1 MKKTLMNCSGYYRS
15 DMQGYDRLLIPNTD
29 RMVDDTLQINSELLL
44 VRPMHEDSRL
54 ILWGSSINIDN
65 KEIINSAVLL
75 ASNDNLTV
83 KFINEWTVEKFP
95 LSQISTLFC
104 FLDYQT
110 KNCEP
115 TAGKINDAASEAR
128 KSGKELIE
136 NERNVVLLLENNT
149 DRLMD
154 ILITGIID
162 PQKQC
167 MQSIFSFIRNME
179 SYWIAHFLLSQVF
192 NDDSDSDSY
201 KLYNACK
208 VYGVSESYFRKLCH
222 NAFTCGPKKQLRMW
236 RAAHSA
242 LQLIEKDKSIATIAG
257 NNGYSSS
264 SHFSSEIKSIFGIT
278 PREFKKL
285 EGLLHE

>member
-1 MKKTLMNCSGYYRS
+1 MKKILTNCSGYYRS
-15 DMQGYDRLLIPNTD
+15 DMKGYDRLLIPTTGKV
-29 RMVDDTLQINSELLL
+29 VDDTLQINNELLL
-44 VRPMHEDSRL
+44 VRPMNEKSMLDLS
-54 ILWGSSINIDN
+54 GYSGKINDRGTISN
-65 KEIINSAVLL
+65 AVLL
-75 ASNDNLTV
+75 ASHDKLNV
-83 KFINEWTVEKFP
+83 KFINEWTVDKFP
-95 LSQISTLFC
+95 LSQISTLFS
-104 FLDYQT
+104 FLDYQM
-110 KNCEP
+110 KSCEP
-115 TAGKINDAASEAR
+115 TIGKINNLCDSNR
-128 KSGKELIE
+128 QNGKELIE
-136 NERNVVLLLENNT
+136 TERNIVLLLENKT

-154 ILITGIID
+154 MLISGVID

-167 MQSIFSFIRNME
+167 LQSVFTFIRNME
-179 SYWIAHFLLSQVF
+179 SYWIAYFLLSQVF
-192 NDDSDSDSY
+192 NGDSDSDAY

>member
-1 MKKTLMNCSGYYRS
+1 MRKTLMNCLGYYRS
-15 DMQGYDRLLIPNTD
+15 DMKGYDRLLIPITD
-29 RMVDDTLQINSELLL
+29 RVVDDTIQINNELLL
-44 VRPMHEDSRL
+44 ARPMHDKSMLDFSGDSVN
-54 ILWGSSINIDN
+54 INDGNTIT
-65 KEIINSAVLL
+65 SAVLL
-75 ASNDNLTV
+75 ASNDHLNV

-110 KNCEP
+110 KSSESEIR
-115 TAGKINDAASEAR
+115 KIDNLEDESR
-128 KSGKELIE
+128 PYSNELIE
-136 NERNVVLLLENNT
+136 NEKSVVLLLENNT

-154 ILITGIID
+154 ILISGIIV

-167 MQSIFSFIRNME
+167 LQNVFTFIRNME
-179 SYWIAHFLLSQVF
+179 SYWIAYFLLSQVF
-192 NDDSDSDSY
+192 NDDNDSDTY

>member
-1 MKKTLMNCSGYYRS
+1 MNCSGYYRS
-15 DMQGYDRLLIPNTD
+15 DMQGYDRLLIPATD
-29 RMVDDTLQINSELLL
+29 TVVNDTLEINNELLL
-44 VRPMHEDSRL
+44 VRPVHEESML
-54 ILWGSSINIDN
+54 ILSRDNGKINSRDT
-65 KEIINSAVLL
+65 INSAVLL
-75 ASNDNLTV
+75 ASHDKLSV
-83 KFINEWTVEKFP
+83 KLINEWTVERFP

-110 KNCEP
+110 KNCESSI
-115 TAGKINDAASEAR
+115 GKINNFTSESR
-128 KSGKELIE
+128 QSGKELIE
-136 NERNVVLLLENNT
+136 TERNIVLLLDNNT

-154 ILITGIID
+154 MLISGIID

-167 MQSIFSFIRNME
+167 LQCVFTFIRNME
-179 SYWIAHFLLSQVF
+179 SYWIAYFLLSQVF
-192 NDDSDSDSY
+192 NGDSDSDAY

>member
-1 MKKTLMNCSGYYRS
+1 MNCLGYYRS
-15 DMQGYDRLLIPNTD
+15 DMKGYDRLLIPTAEKVSD
-29 RMVDDTLQINSELLL
+29 VTLKIDNELFL
-44 VRPMHEDSRL
+44 VRPMNDRSML
-54 ILWGSSINIDN
+54 ILSESSIDLNNGKILD
-65 KEIINSAVLL
+65 SAVLL
-75 ASNDNLTV
+75 ASNDNLNV
-83 KFINEWTVEKFP
+83 SFINEWAIEKYP

-110 KNCEP
+110 KNCNSG
-115 TAGKINDAASEAR
+115 AGQENNTHEEHKLISN
-128 KSGKELIE
+128 ELIE
-136 NERNVVLLLENNT
+136 NERTIVLLLENNT

-154 ILITGIID
+154 MLINGIID

-167 MQSIFSFIRNME
+167 LKNLFTFIRNME
-179 SYWIAHFLLSQVF
+179 SYWISYFLLSQVF
-192 NDDSDSDSY
+192 SDDGESDTY

-236 RAAHSA
+236 RAAYSA

>member
-1 MKKTLMNCSGYYRS
+1 MNCSGYYRS

-54 ILWGSSINIDN
+54 ILSGSSINIEN

-104 FLDYQT
+104 FLDFQT
-110 KNCEP
+110 KNCES

>member
-1 MKKTLMNCSGYYRS
+1 MNCLGYYRS
-15 DMQGYDRLLIPNTD
+15 DMKGYDRLLIPITAKV
-29 RMVDDTLQINSELLL
+29 VDDTIQINNELLL
-44 VRPMHEDSRL
+44 VRPMHEKSMLDFSGDSVNVNS
-54 ILWGSSINIDN
+54 GNI
-65 KEIINSAVLL
+65 ISSAVLL
-75 ASNDNLTV
+75 ASNDKLNV

-110 KNCEP
+110 KSCES
-115 TAGKINDAASEAR
+115 GIRKIDNIDDENRLYSNEF
-128 KSGKELIE
+128 IE
-136 NERNVVLLLENNT
+136 NEKSVLLLLENNT

-154 ILITGIID
+154 ILISGIID

-167 MQSIFSFIRNME
+167 LQNVFTFIRNME
-179 SYWIAHFLLSQVF
+179 SYWIAYFLLSQVF
-192 NDDSDSDSY
+192 NDDNDSDTY

>member
-15 DMQGYDRLLIPNTD
+15 DMKGYDRLLVPITD
-29 RMVDDTLQINSELLL
+29 NIVDDTLQINNELLL
-44 VRPMHEDSRL
+44 ARPMNEKSMLNVSVENSDSE
-54 ILWGSSINIDN
+54 N
-65 KEIINSAVLL
+65 IINSTVLL
-75 ASNDNLTV
+75 ASNDDLSV
-83 KFINEWTVEKFP
+83 RFINQWRVERFP

-110 KNCEP
+110 KHCESN
-115 TAGKINDAASEAR
+115 IR
-128 KSGKELIE
+128 KMTNADEENRSQGKELIE
-136 NERNVVLLLENNT
+136 NERSVLLLLENHN

-154 ILITGIID
+154 ILIGGIIY

-167 MQSIFSFIRNME
+167 LQNVYTFIRNME
-179 SYWIAHFLLSQVF
+179 SYWIAYFLLSQVF
-192 NDDSDSDSY
+192 SDDNDSDAY

-236 RAAHSA
+236 RAAYSA

>member
-15 DMQGYDRLLIPNTD
+15 DMKGYDRLLVPITD
-29 RMVDDTLQINSELLL
+29 NIVDDTLQINNELLL
-44 VRPMHEDSRL
+44 ARPMHEKSML
-54 ILWGSSINIDN
+54 NVSVENVTNENIVN
-65 KEIINSAVLL
+65 TSVLL
-75 ASNDNLTV
+75 ASNDDLSVN
-83 KFINEWTVEKFP
+83 FINQWTVEKFP

-110 KNCEP
+110 KHCESNIK
-115 TAGKINDAASEAR
+115 KITNIYEENRSN
-128 KSGKELIE
+128 GKELIE
-136 NERNVVLLLENNT
+136 NERSVLLLLENHN

-154 ILITGIID
+154 ILISGIIH

-167 MQSIFSFIRNME
+167 LQNIFTFIRNME
-179 SYWIAHFLLSQVF
+179 SYWIAYFLLSQVF
-192 NDDSDSDSY
+192 SDDNDSDAY

-236 RAAHSA
+236 RAAYSA

>member
-15 DMQGYDRLLIPNTD
+15 DMQGYDRLLIPSIENV
-29 RMVDDTLQINSELLL
+29 VDDTLKINNELLL
-44 VRPMHEDSRL
+44 VRPTHEDSML
-54 ILWGSSINIDN
+54 TLSGASSKNSDRV
-65 KEIINSAVLL
+65 IINSAVLL
-75 ASNDNLTV
+75 ASHDHLTV
-83 KFINEWTVEKFP
+83 IFSNGWTVEKFP

-115 TAGKINDAASEAR
+115 VLGKTKNLSNDTRENE
-128 KSGKELIE
+128 KELLE
-136 NERNVVLLLENNT
+136 TERDIVLLLENNQ

-154 ILITGIID
+154 ILISGIID
-162 PQKQC
+162 PKKKCLQC
-167 MQSIFSFIRNME
+167 VYTFIRNME
-179 SYWIAHFLLSQVF
+179 SYWIAYFLLSQVF
-192 NDDSDSDSY
+192 NDENDSDAY

-236 RAAHSA
+236 RAAYSA

>member
-1 MKKTLMNCSGYYRS
+1 MKKTLINCSGYYRS
-15 DMQGYDRLLIPNTD
+15 DMKGDDRLLIPVTD
-29 RMVDDTLQINSELLL
+29 KVVDKTLQINNELLL
-44 VRPMHEDSRL
+44 VKPMHEESTLDLSGDSMK
-54 ILWGSSINIDN
+54 IDN
-65 KEIINSAVLL
+65 GNIINRTVLL
-75 ASNDNLTV
+75 ASNDHLNV

-104 FLDYQT
+104 FLDYQA

-115 TAGKINDAASEAR
+115 DIRKTIHDGDEIRAS
-128 KSGKELIE
+128 SNELLD
-136 NERNVVLLLENNT
+136 NERSIVLLLENNS

-154 ILITGIID
+154 ILINGIID

-167 MQSIFSFIRNME
+167 LQNVFTFIRNME
-179 SYWIAHFLLSQVF
+179 SYWIAYFLLSQVF
-192 NDDSDSDSY
+192 SDDNDSDAY

-264 SHFSSEIKSIFGIT
+264 SHFSSEIKSIFGLT

>member
-15 DMQGYDRLLIPNTD
+15 DMKGYDRLLVPITD
-29 RMVDDTLQINSELLL
+29 EIVDETLLINNELFLA
-44 VRPMHEDSRL
+44 RPMNEKSTL
-54 ILWGSSINIDN
+54 SVSGNNINND
-65 KEIINSAVLL
+65 EVIINNAVLL
-75 ASNDNLTV
+75 ASNDNLNV
-83 KFINEWTVEKFP
+83 KFINQWTVEKFP

-110 KNCEP
+110 KNCESNIRRINSAHDESRP
-115 TAGKINDAASEAR
+115 AGKEA
-128 KSGKELIE
+128 IE
-136 NERNVVLLLENNT
+136 NERSIVLLLENNH

-154 ILITGIID
+154 VLISGILD
-162 PQKQC
+162 PQKQFL
-167 MQSIFSFIRNME
+167 QNIFTFIRNME
-179 SYWIAHFLLSQVF
+179 SYWIAYFLLSQVF
-192 NDDSDSDSY
+192 SDDNDSDAY

-208 VYGVSESYFRKLCH
+208 TYGVSESYFRKLCH

-236 RAAHSA
+236 RAAYSA

>member
-15 DMQGYDRLLIPNTD
+15 DMKGYDRLLIPITD
-29 RMVDDTLQINSELLL
+29 EVVDETVLINNELFLA
-44 VRPMHEDSRL
+44 RPMHEKSMLSISAD
-54 ILWGSSINIDN
+54 SINSNND
-65 KEIINSAVLL
+65 KIIKTAVLL
-75 ASNDNLTV
+75 ASNDNMSV
-83 KFINEWTVEKFP
+83 NFINNWTVDKFP

-104 FLDYQT
+104 FLDYQM
-110 KNCEP
+110 KHCESNVR
-115 TAGKINDAASEAR
+115 KITEDSRLNE
-128 KSGKELIE
+128 KESLE
-136 NERNVVLLLENNT
+136 NERSVILFLENHN

-154 ILITGIID
+154 ILISGIIE
-162 PQKQC
+162 PQKLC
-167 MQSIFSFIRNME
+167 LDNLFTFIRNME
-179 SYWIAHFLLSQVF
+179 NYWISYFLLSQVF
-192 NDDSDSDSY
+192 SDDNDSDAY

-236 RAAHSA
+236 RAAYSA

>member
-1 MKKTLMNCSGYYRS
+1 MNCSGYYRS
-15 DMQGYDRLLIPNTD
+15 DMKGYDRLLVPITD
-29 RMVDDTLQINSELLL
+29 NIVDDTLQINNELLL
-44 VRPMHEDSRL
+44 ARPMNEKSMLNVSVENSDSE
-54 ILWGSSINIDN
+54 N
-65 KEIINSAVLL
+65 IINSTVLL
-75 ASNDNLTV
+75 ASNDDLSV
-83 KFINEWTVEKFP
+83 RFINQWRVERFP

-110 KNCEP
+110 KHCESN
-115 TAGKINDAASEAR
+115 IR
-128 KSGKELIE
+128 KMTNADEENRSQGKELIE
-136 NERNVVLLLENNT
+136 NERSVLLLLENHN

-154 ILITGIID
+154 ILIGGIIY

-167 MQSIFSFIRNME
+167 LQNIYTFIRNME
-179 SYWIAHFLLSQVF
+179 SYWIAYFLLSQVF
-192 NDDSDSDSY
+192 SDDNDSDAY

-236 RAAHSA
+236 RAAYSA

>member
-1 MKKTLMNCSGYYRS
+1 MKKKLTNCSGHYRS
-15 DMQGYDRLLIPNTD
+15 DMQGYNRLLIPSIDKQANT
-29 RMVDDTLQINSELLL
+29 VLYINNELLL
-44 VRPMHEDSRL
+44 VRPMSETSTLTLHGR
-54 ILWGSSINIDN
+54 GINVNSENAIS
-65 KEIINSAVLL
+65 SAVLL
-75 ASNDNLTV
+75 ASNDNLMV
-83 KFINEWTVEKFP
+83 ELAGEWSVEKFT

-110 KNCEP
+110 KN
-115 TAGKINDAASEAR
+115 R
-128 KSGKELIE
+128 KLNGDKLPGANNEIRQSDKDLAD
-136 NERNVVLLLENNT
+136 NERNVVLLLENNS

-154 ILITGIID
+154 LLITGMIN
-162 PQKQC
+162 PEKQC

-179 SYWIAHFLLSQVF
+179 SYWISYFLLSQVF
-192 NDDSDSDSY
+192 SNDSDSDSY

-264 SHFSSEIKSIFGIT
+264 SHFSSEIKSIFGMT

>member
-15 DMQGYDRLLIPNTD
+15 DMKKDDRLLTPVID
-29 RMVDDTLQINSELLL
+29 EIVDDTLLINNELFLA
-44 VRPMHEDSRL
+44 RPTNENSTLRFSVGR
-54 ILWGSSINIDN
+54 ISSNNNTVIN
-65 KEIINSAVLL
+65 NSVLL
-75 ASNDNLTV
+75 ASNDSLSV
-83 KFINEWTVEKFP
+83 EFINQWIVEKFP

-104 FLDYQT
+104 FLDYQM
-110 KNCEP
+110 KYCESNVKKL
-115 TAGKINDAASEAR
+115 TSAYEENR
-128 KSGKELIE
+128 VTGKELID
-136 NERNVVLLLENNT
+136 NERSVVLLLENNN

-154 ILITGIID
+154 ILISSIID
-162 PQKQC
+162 PQKQV
-167 MQSIFSFIRNME
+167 MKNIFAFIRNME
-179 SYWIAHFLLSQVF
+179 SYWIAYFLLSQVF
-192 NDDSDSDSY
+192 SDNNDSDAY

-236 RAAHSA
+236 RAAYSA